1 MPPGAYAIADV
12 VRSPYGRELLLGA
25 AQACDAAGATLSLVN
40 GTDET
45 RTASIREALVDG
57 FILGNVIDIELVAS
71 AKRRRL
77 PFVILESDAGP
88 EINSIRIDG
97 RSGAIA
103 AARHLLGLGHR
114 RFAILSIRRAA
125 GAPIV
130 HMPGESGRDLM
141 TGFALDHER
150 LAGFRDAL
158 AEAGLSI
165 DDMPIIETTPGDPD
179 AGAAVFDN
187 CPDATAIMTMSDW
200 QAITVLDEAVRRGID
215 VPGHVSVVGFDGT
228 AEAARTSPPLT
239 TVAHDI
245 AGKARLAAEMV
256 LANGPP
262 RQVATAGR
270 ACAPRFHRR
279 AARRARSRETAVGE
293 APSPLNARR
302 RRQRWRPSPN
312 ARSLGGTHR
321 REVVHVCAE
330 PPAASHAGQFPQRS
344 LRYCNAAGTS
354 GVAASS
360 SASTRRRRCVHYAGM
375 VRATFGSTPF
385 PIRRFNTPAMRSSG
399 SPPAPSAARTCT
411 CSTAT
416 SRRWKAATSSATRTW
431 AK

>member
-1 MPPGAYAIADV
+1 MKEPRTMPTLDDVAKKAGVSRGTVSNVFNRPDAVRTALRERVEEAARLLGYGGPDPKGRLLKEGKFNAIGFMPPGAYAIADV

-103 AARHLLGLGHR
+103 AARHLLDLGHR

-187 CPDATAIMTMSDW
+187 CPEATAIMTMSDW

-215 VPGHVSVVGFDGT
+215 VPGHVSVLGFDGT

-262 RQVATAGR
+262 RQVVLPVELLVR
-270 ACAPRFHRR
+270 
-279 AARRARSRETAVGE
+279 
-293 APSPLNARR
+293 
-302 RRQRWRPSPN
+302 
-312 ARSLGGTHR
+312 
-321 REVVHVCAE
+321 
-330 PPAASHAGQFPQRS
+330 
-344 LRYCNAAGTS
+344 
-354 GVAASS
+354 
-360 SASTRRRRCVHYAGM
+360 ASTGVPRDAREAGKRRSAK
-375 VRATFGSTPF
+375 
-385 PIRRFNTPAMRSSG
+385 
-399 SPPAPSAARTCT
+399 PPHL
-411 CSTAT
+411 
-416 SRRWKAATSSATRTW
+416 
-431 AK
+431 